1 MAMLTFRTSSHV
13 ARIAVCALTL
23 GALIAASPAPVP
35 SSTPVGP
42 ISIESCD
49 VQTARSGF
57 GMGNVTVF
65 GKGYNFFKIAFTNQT
80 TVPADQLKFQIDFG
94 ASRIVIGDSGTF
106 VPAVETT
113 HTLRDRGS
121 SVVASAR
128 PGGTGPTIC
137 SVIFAHFTDGTAYT
151 APDAVLR

>member
-1 MAMLTFRTSSHV
+1 MFILRLPRHALHV
-13 ARIAVCALTL
+13 AVSVLAL
-23 GALIAASPAPVP
+23 GALVAASPAPAP
-35 SSTPVGP
+35 SATPAGP
-42 ISIESCD
+42 VSIESCD

-65 GKGYNFFKIAFTNQT
+65 GKGYNFFKIAFTNHGAVT
-80 TVPADQLKFQIDFG
+80 ADQLKFQIDFG

-106 VPAVETT
+106 APNAPTT

-128 PGGTGPTIC
+128 PGGSGPTVC
-137 SVIFAHFTDGTAYT
+137 SVTYAHFTDGTTYT
-151 APDAVLR
+151 APDAP